1 VHYKNTANS
10 ANNCQENIGLF
21 GSNTKSHLTAGYIS
35 WNPMGYYEAS
45 EMFKFHEHGPVRMKR
60 LVKGLEKRVYRYEKE
75 WQG

>member
-1 VHYKNTANS
+1 
-10 ANNCQENIGLF
+10 
-21 GSNTKSHLTAGYIS
+21 
-35 WNPMGYYEAS
+35 MGYYEAS